1 MNNER
6 RFMPLRKYE
15 VTYIISID
23 QNDEERTD
31 TFTADH
37 HDVKEGRNLFYN
49 TGHVIRE
56 YQLPM
61 IRIIATPVN
70 DAEVPK

>member
-15 VTYIISID
+15 VTYIMSVD
-23 QNDEERTD
+23 QNDNIITE

-37 HDVKEGRNLFYN
+37 HTVVDGRNQFFN

-56 YQLPM
+56 YQYPLLK
-61 IRIIATPVN
+61 IVVTPVD